1 MGMGVAFTDAAD
13 FSNISDLAL
22 LINDVTHQALI
33 ETNEEGTEAAAAT
46 IVDVGVTSAGPNDP
60 ITIDVNRPFIYVI
73 RETSTNSIL
82 FMGRVTDPSV
92 K

>member
-1 MGMGVAFTDAAD
+1 MKGLF
-13 FSNISDLAL
+13 I
-22 LINDVTHQALI
+22 LIVIGSLGPA
-33 ETNEEGTEAAAAT
+33 
-46 IVDVGVTSAGPNDP
+46 DVGVTSAGPNDP